1 MTSKRRKIHKKTSKE
16 AVRDCTLC
24 RKKVA
29 KIGQHLDKV
38 HRNLLPEH
46 RKFLML
52 FYSTKNARGPVLQC
66 VNCPL
71 RMTNPRRH
79 NNDFPRHIIL
89 KVRNKKSDEEF
100 PPRIRELSER
110 NDLGPKS
117 AELLEENCNS
127 IQESQDQ
134 EISQFKRNFIKGVF
148 SKSDHFRDTARVATV
163 LKEYKETK
171 GYTHNSMSKLIVAL
185 KDFITWL
192 QRYRS
197 RVIRVQLNSILYEIT
212 DYQKQTKKSRNQ
224 EIELRKEKRFERV
237 QILKRVA
244 KLAKEVEKHIVHG
257 VSDDLTYLELASL
270 TSVLASVLSCTS
282 SEFLGKKVGEVI
294 RTRDHKTGD
303 KFGNF
308 FEKTPEI
315 AGLVDRCHA
324 LHKEETGKNSCP
336 VLLFPNK
343 SGTQFSN
350 LAATLKKTTEKLFG
364 TQECSLN
371 PSSLGKCWE
380 TYVHNKAGVI
390 PSSMRRAF
398 RANTG
403 HTDETA
409 AAHYV
414 APMQEDAIKYLLAH
428 QRDII
433 RDAVYSA
440 ENQIEDDHMGIPV
453 SPGSTDAPRPQHELE
468 VPGPSCSK
476 TIEDDDAYTTDPLY
490 TSASEVTLGTL
501 DTAPQGSVN
510 ATPDSDSEL
519 STCSTFSLSSGKTR
533 TRIIKA
539 PGRYAKATM
548 STESKLDELHRRLR
562 TFKGPRDPLHAS
574 MIRLIDLLSKVDS
587 KLSKTEMRNLM
598 LPMKIN
604 LQDQEAVLNKVYSK
618 YHNICKHLDLQNN
631 CSAQPKL
638 VSNFYSFIRNCFVFI
653 SMFKYSYFL
662 I

>member
-1 MTSKRRKIHKKTSKE
+1 MSEEETLQPTVIGILGNETSEMIDRQLAEMSSFDLNTISDLGFQLSPAADVPAATSTQVEVPLEEEPTHGQANLTSKRRKIHKKTSKE
-16 AVRDCTLC
+16 AVRDCTIC

-46 RKFLML
+46 RKFLMS
-52 FYSTKNARGPVLQC
+52 FYSTKNARGPVSQC

-100 PPRIRELSER
+100 PPQIRELSER

-117 AELLEENCNS
+117 AELLEEYCNS
-127 IQESQDQ
+127 IRESQDQ
-134 EISQFKRNFIKGVF
+134 EISQFKRNFIEGVF

-163 LKEYKETK
+163 LKEYKETN

-192 QRYRS
+192 QRHRS
-197 RVIRVQLNSILYEIT
+197 RVIRVQFNSILDEIT
-212 DYQKQTKKSRNQ
+212 DYQKRTKKSRNQ

-237 QILKRVA
+237 PTLKQVA

-270 TSVLASVLSCTS
+270 TVFCILVNSNCRLGAVLSCTS

-294 RTRDHKTGD
+294 RTRNHKTGD
-303 KFGNF
+303 KFENF

-315 AGLVDRCHA
+315 AVLVDRCHA
-324 LHKEETGKNSCP
+324 LYKEETGKNTCP

-343 SGTQFSN
+343 SGTQISN
-350 LAATLKKTTEKLFG
+350 VAATLKKTTEKLFG
-364 TQECSLN
+364 TQEFSLN
-371 PSSLGKCWE
+371 PNSLRKCWE
-380 TYVHNKAGVI
+380 TYVHNKAGAI
-390 PSSMRRAF
+390 PSGMRRAF

-414 APMQEDAIKYLLAH
+414 APMQEDAIKDLLAH

-440 ENQIEDDHMGIPV
+440 ENQIEDDHMDIPV

-501 DTAPQGSVN
+501 DTAPQESVN
-510 ATPDSDSEL
+510 ANPDSDSEL
-519 STCSTFSLSSGKTR
+519 STCSTFSLSSVKTR

-548 STESKLDELHRRLR
+548 STESKLDELHRRMR
-562 TFKGPRDPLHAS
+562 TFKGP
-574 MIRLIDLLSKVDS
+574 
-587 KLSKTEMRNLM
+587 
-598 LPMKIN
+598 
-604 LQDQEAVLNKVYSK
+604 
-618 YHNICKHLDLQNN
+618 
-631 CSAQPKL
+631 
-638 VSNFYSFIRNCFVFI
+638 
-653 SMFKYSYFL
+653 
-662 I
+662 